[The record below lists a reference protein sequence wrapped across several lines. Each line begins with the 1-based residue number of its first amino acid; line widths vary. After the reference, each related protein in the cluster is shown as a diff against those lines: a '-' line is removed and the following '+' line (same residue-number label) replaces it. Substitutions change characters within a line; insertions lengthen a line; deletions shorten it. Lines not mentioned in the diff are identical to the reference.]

1 MISWIYPVYISR
13 MRTLAILTSVSR
25 YARGMVENRHLR
37 YFLEVAKTLHITRA
51 AEHLHIAQPALTQN
65 IQQLERE
72 LGVKLFE
79 RQGRRLSLTEAGQ
92 VFAEEA
98 DNSLRA
104 FYGAQL
110 AAKRAER
117 GEVGKIVIGFQSTA
131 GLAVIPQLL
140 KRLVQRYPAVKVML
154 REMGSSAQRNAL
166 RQGEI
171 DAAIMYTLPDRE
183 FAHHELVPES
193 LVIALSEAH
202 PLAARE
208 SIALKEIADEI
219 FVLPAVE
226 VAEFL
231 YRGVLA
237 ECADAGF
244 QPRHI
249 QDVSTVQTA
258 LGLVSV
264 GFGIAIL
271 PASAHYVRRE
281 GVVLRPIR
289 NSRLEAQ
296 LTLMWSP
303 KHASPIIP
311 KIKECLG

>member
-1 MISWIYPVYISR
+1 VVALCSPILDLVFNLPETHQCDFAICCKKCGENIPAPVGTMPDTWI
-13 MRTLAILTSVSR
+13 
-25 YARGMVENRHLR
+25 
-37 YFLEVAKTLHITRA
+37 VAECPL
-51 AEHLHIAQPALTQN
+51 
-65 IQQLERE
+65 
-72 LGVKLFE
+72 
-79 RQGRRLSLTEAGQ
+79 
-92 VFAEEA
+92 
-98 DNSLRA
+98 
-104 FYGAQL
+104 
-110 AAKRAER
+110 
-117 GEVGKIVIGFQSTA
+117 
-131 GLAVIPQLL
+131 
-140 KRLVQRYPAVKVML
+140 PAVKVML
-154 REMGSSAQRNAL
+154 RETGSSAQRNAL

-171 DAAIMYTLPDRE
+171 DAAIMYTQPDRE

-193 LVIALSEAH
+193 LVFALSEAH
-202 PLAARE
+202 LLAARE

-226 VAEFL
+226 VAELL

-258 LGLVSV
+258 LGPVSA
-264 GFGIAIL
+264 GFGISIL
-271 PASAHYVRRE
+271 PASAHYIRRE

-303 KHASPIIP
+303 MHASPIIP